1 MLVISCP
8 CALGLATPTA
18 VMVGTGAGAK
28 LGLLFKSA
36 TALEQLSKVKTV
48 VMDKTGT
55 LTQGEPVVIRVV
67 SAVPKLETIV
77 LMVAG
82 ALENLSEHP
91 LSRAVMREVKAK
103 GLALQKGEDFEQIP
117 GEGITARVAGAL
129 CAAGNPELMAR
140 LSLEIP
146 ETLTVQAAQLSKAG
160 ATVLYIA
167 SNGRVIGFI
176 AVRDELKPDAK
187 AAVAELQSMGTRVV
201 MLTGDNP
208 ATARAIAREAG
219 IAEEDVV
226 AGVKP
231 AEKAEHVERLRKD
244 GLVAMVGDG
253 VNDAPA
259 LALADVGL
267 AIGAGTEVARAS
279 ADVVLMR
286 STIESVADA
295 VHLSRAVMRNIRQNL
310 FWAFIYN
317 TIGIPVAAGV
327 FFPAFGLTLNPM
339 IAAAAMSLSSV
350 SVVSNALRL
359 RLFKPFHRAPVAG
372 ATAEAAA
379 HTQEKGKIMDKVI
392 HIEGMHCGHCT
403 KSVTD
408 ALSALPGV
416 KMVMVSLEK
425 KLAAVSV
432 EESVADDMLKA
443 VVEGAGFKVTGIEAQ

>member
-1 MLVISCP
+1 
-8 CALGLATPTA
+8 
-18 VMVGTGAGAK
+18 
-28 LGLLFKSA
+28 
-36 TALEQLSKVKTV
+36 
-48 VMDKTGT
+48 
-55 LTQGEPVVIRVV
+55 
-67 SAVPKLETIV
+67 
-77 LMVAG
+77 
-82 ALENLSEHP
+82 
-91 LSRAVMREVKAK
+91 
-103 GLALQKGEDFEQIP
+103 
-117 GEGITARVAGAL
+117 
-129 CAAGNPELMAR
+129 
-140 LSLEIP
+140 
-146 ETLTVQAAQLSKAG
+146 
-160 ATVLYIA
+160 
-167 SNGRVIGFI
+167 
-176 AVRDELKPDAK
+176 
-187 AAVAELQSMGTRVV
+187 
-201 MLTGDNP
+201 
-208 ATARAIAREAG
+208 
-219 IAEEDVV
+219 
-226 AGVKP
+226 
-231 AEKAEHVERLRKD
+231 
-244 GLVAMVGDG
+244 
-253 VNDAPA
+253 
-259 LALADVGL
+259 
-267 AIGAGTEVARAS
+267 
-279 ADVVLMR
+279 MR

-339 IAAAAMSLSSV
+339 IAAADMSLSSV